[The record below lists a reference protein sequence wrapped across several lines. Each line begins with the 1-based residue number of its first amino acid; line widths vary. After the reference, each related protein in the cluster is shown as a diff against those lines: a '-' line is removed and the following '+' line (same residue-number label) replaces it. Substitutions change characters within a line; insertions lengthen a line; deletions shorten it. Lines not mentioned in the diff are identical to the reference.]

1 MNNII
6 LFYGPENE
14 YGCFSNWYLSDFK
27 VENKVFH
34 SGEQWFMYSKAVL
47 FGDDLVADTI
57 LNTKL
62 SCVKDNSI
70 VKKYG
75 RQVANF
81 DENIWNL
88 HKENLIYTGLLEKF
102 RQNAELK
109 KILLSTGSSILAEA
123 SPYDKIWG
131 IGMRKSDKNAYN
143 MNKWQGEN
151 SLGKVLMRV
160 RDTLKVSI
168 N

>member
-6 LFYGPENE
+6 LFYGTENE

-47 FGDDLVADTI
+47 FGDDLIADAI
-57 LNTKL
+57 LNTQL
-62 SCVKDNSI
+62 NCINDNFQI
-70 VKKYG
+70 KKYG

-81 DENIWNL
+81 DESIWNL

-102 RQNAELK
+102 RQNTELK

-131 IGMRKSDKNAYN
+131 IGLSKSNQNAYN
-143 MNKWQGEN
+143 IDKWEGEN
-151 SLGKVLMRV
+151 CLGKVLMRV
-160 RDTLKVSI
+160 RDTLKL
-168 N
+168 